1 MITIM
6 STPLLA
12 RLRRLPA
19 TRAEIAEGAYLFH
32 AGDPV
37 AALHLVE
44 HGDARLLRHQEDGTA
59 LVLQR
64 AGPGAILAEASLFA
78 ARYHCDAVAA
88 TPLVVR
94 RIPRATLRAA
104 LVADADLAEAWAAHL
119 SREVQAARLRAEILS
134 LRGLAARL
142 DAWLA
147 WHGPA
152 LPPRG
157 QWRTLAADLAVTPEA
172 LYRELARRRPG

>member
-1 MITIM
+1 MIPIM
-6 STPLLA
+6 SAPLLA
-12 RLRRLPA
+12 QLRRLPA
-19 TRAEIAEGAYLFH
+19 QQAAIAQGAFLFH

-37 AALHLVE
+37 SAMHLVE
-44 HGDARLLRHQEDGTA
+44 HGHAHLLRHQQDGTA

-78 ARYHCDAVAA
+78 PRYHCDAIAA
-88 TPLVVR
+88 SPLALR

-104 LVADADLAEAWAAHL
+104 LADDPDLAGAWAAHL
-119 SREVQAARLRAEILS
+119 SREVQSARLRAEILAI
-134 LRGLAARL
+134 RGLAARL

-157 QWRTLAADLAVTPEA
+157 HWRALAADLAVTPEA
-172 LYRELARRRPG
+172 LYRELAHRR